1 MKLNFPYFLVLG
13 NTMCDDGDDARMS
26 LPPTMA
32 IAKSNLVLKSFGKA
46 AKFHFLTL
54 GRKYLLHGYILGML
68 THTTAWDQH
77 WGGDEITE
85 VSSNTSSLA
94 SPCLIMYCT

>member
-1 MKLNFPYFLVLG
+1 MKLHLPHFLVLG

-54 GRKYLLHGYILGML
+54 VHMCKH
-68 THTTAWDQH
+68 THPEFYS
-77 WGGDEITE
+77 GE
-85 VSSNTSSLA
+85 NKLA
-94 SPCLIMYCT
+94 SP